1 MPHLRFRGVD
11 EETLCAI
18 SQSLVDQLA
27 ALISSSRDN
36 FTLELLTNPFVFDGL
51 RVTPEPM
58 VQVLWFPRPQ
68 EVQDRFAQLITEALR
83 QQGETRDIAVFFM
96 ALTPSAY
103 YDNGV
108 HY

>member
-11 EETLCAI
+11 EATLAAI
-18 SQSLVDQLA
+18 SQPLVDQLA
-27 ALISSSRDN
+27 ALVATSRDN
-36 FTLELLTNPFVFDGL
+36 FTLELLTNPFVFDGQ

-68 EVQDRFAQLITEALR
+68 EVQDSFARIITEALR
-83 QQGETRDIAVFFM
+83 QAGEARDIAVFFM
-96 ALTPSAY
+96 ALTPSGY